1 MANGLQAQ
9 QICTRAA
16 GMAGVP
22 GMTAQAGDFL
32 NAILASLCRNY
43 NFEINRKLTT
53 LSVNAGTTQTEGG
66 IPYAIYNLPADYLR
80 SANILNY
87 QINGANFI
95 MHQIPLDQFQ
105 ALPIQSAQTNN
116 PDQWASDLN
125 PSPPTIRFFPVPN
138 IAFTLNLR
146 YYFLQPDITTPS
158 TSSTVP
164 WFPNTR
170 YLLYK
175 TAADLMGYT
184 ADQRQAEPFLMEAQK
199 ELEGYMRMF
208 NDDQGYARQIQLDS
222 RYFGTSK
229 VLPGTKQ
236 LPL

>member
-1 MANGLQAQ
+1 MSLTAA

-16 GMAGVP
+16 GMAGAP
-22 GMTAQAGDFL
+22 GMTAQAGDYL
-32 NAILASLCRNY
+32 NAILGSLARNY
-43 NFEINRKLTT
+43 NFELLRKPTT
-53 LSVNAGTTQTEGG
+53 LSILAGTTQTEGG
-66 IPYAIYNLPADYLR
+66 IPYAIYDLPADYLR

-116 PDQWASDLN
+116 PDQWASDIN
-125 PSPPTIRFFPVPN
+125 ASPPTIRFFPVPN
-138 IAFTLNLR
+138 MAFTLNLR
-146 YYFLQPDITTPS
+146 YYFLPPDIATPA
-158 TSSTVP
+158 TSNNVP

-170 YLLYK
+170 YLMLK
-175 TAADLMGYT
+175 VAADLMGYT
-184 ADQRQAEPFLMEAQK
+184 ADGRAAVYLAEADK
-199 ELEGYMRMF
+199 ELMGYMRMF